1 MELKLEIFKNNKAD
15 FQKKILVDK
24 FLNSNTEKYILG
36 INENAKRLSKFIN
49 LTGYIDDFT
58 NELNWNNK
66 PVFKSYQILNK
77 NAIIVSCSLAIYPI
91 SAVNSLINSGFKNI
105 LTVLDIAK
113 YSDIGLQVMFISD
126 AKKDLE
132 DHFSKYEKI
141 YNLLKDTYSKKI
153 FKNLLN
159 FRINFDFKYMKN
171 FKVNQKGQYFENFL
185 TLQDKEVFVDAGGF
199 DGLTSVEFI
208 KRHLNYKEIYIFEP
222 SEKNL
227 ELAKENLKGFKNI
240 NFIDKGLSNKKNIL
254 KFNPESGSASG
265 ISDNGTADIEV
276 DLLDSMVNE
285 KVSFIKMDI
294 EGGEPMAIEGMKKH
308 ILNDYPKM
316 AISVYHKV
324 NDLWKIPE
332 QILAIRDDYNIYIRH
347 YTEGTDETVMFFMPK
362 L

>member
-1 MELKLEIFKNNKAD
+1 MELKLQIFKNNKAD
-15 FQKKILVDK
+15 FQKKIFVDR

-49 LTGYIDDFT
+49 LTGYIDNFT
-58 NELNWNNK
+58 NESNWNNK

-91 SAVNSLINSGFKNI
+91 SAINSLINSGFKNI
-105 LTVLDIAK
+105 STVLDIAK
-113 YSDIGLQVMFISD
+113 YSDVGFKVMFMSD

-132 DHFSKYEKI
+132 DNFSKYEKI
-141 YNLLKDTYSKKI
+141 YNLMKDAESKKI

-159 FRINFDFKYMKN
+159 FRMNFDFQYMKN
-171 FKVNQKGQYFENFL
+171 FKVNQKDQYFENFL
-185 TLQDKEVFVDAGGF
+185 TLQGKNEEVFVDAGGF
-199 DGLTSVEFI
+199 DGLTTVEFI
-208 KRHLNYKEIYIFEP
+208 KRYPDYKEIYIFEP

-240 NFIDKGLSNKKNIL
+240 NFMDKGLSNKKNIL

-265 ISDNGTADIEV
+265 ISDNGTAAIEV
-276 DLLDSMVNE
+276 DLLDSIVNE

-294 EGGEPMAIEGMKKH
+294 EGGECMAIEGMKNH

-332 QILAIRDDYNIYIRH
+332 QIFTMRDDYNIYIKN
-347 YTEGTDETVMFFMPK
+347 YF
-362 L
+362 